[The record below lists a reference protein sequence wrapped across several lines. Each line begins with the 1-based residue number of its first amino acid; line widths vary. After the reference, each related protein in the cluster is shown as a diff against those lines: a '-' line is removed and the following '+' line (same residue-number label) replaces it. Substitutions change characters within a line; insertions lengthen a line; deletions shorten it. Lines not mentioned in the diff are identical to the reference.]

1 MSKTIKLR
9 KVICNLKEDFKATEE
24 LIYNRTSKGVTIMS
38 AKNAGISRAPKWFMD
53 WSTSFEKKNDERWE
67 RQEKF
72 NKEVIKR
79 LDGLETRMDNLETK
93 VDAISQRLDNIVVK
107 NNLSE

>member
-38 AKNAGISRAPKWFMD
+38 VKNAGTSRAPK
-53 WSTSFEKKNDERWE
+53 
-67 RQEKF
+67 
-72 NKEVIKR
+72 
-79 LDGLETRMDNLETK
+79 
-93 VDAISQRLDNIVVK
+93 
-107 NNLSE
+107 

>member
-38 AKNAGISRAPKWFMD
+38 AKNAGTSRLQNDLRNLKRKMM
-53 WSTSFEKKNDERWE
+53 SVEKDKKSLIRPSL
-67 RQEKF
+67 
-72 NKEVIKR
+72 KR
-79 LDGLETRMDNLETK
+79 L
-93 VDAISQRLDNIVVK
+93 IQ
-107 NNLSE
+107 